1 MSREVQLINNPYSQR
16 LSIIIDGKSISEY
29 SNLYQYIDEPF
40 KNWCDVI
47 LEAIDR
53 ECNGGNFSLTFS
65 SCIEENFVMK
75 VLAKNHY
82 LCQNYSFNPLI
93 RNTPLETRMKNLNDF
108 IRKTKISQYDFQ
120 NLHVVFVLP
129 NSLMY
134 LKEDLQSLDIKN
146 AFCKLDI
153 EIIPLQNFS
162 HSRYQSGDVIF
173 TLTDQQPSDEWLK
186 KFSINR
192 NFLIHISDSFLEES
206 SFVEKKGTLF
216 VYHTKQDSIFD
227 TIFHCFLFDPLLQ
240 AFRKC
245 LLSIPNEIK
254 SKYATTFENLSST
267 LDKIIPLVKSN
278 IIELNQSNHIV
289 FKSDIDNR
297 PVPIEDLSYSY
308 SCDGI
313 IHCNGLVVEGMK
325 VGKSTLYIY
334 RVGESIPCSEIA
346 FSVIKRNRIQ
356 EIIFDNQNIVVGE
369 NTYHRINFRIVPDD
383 ADNLDSIFWKSN
395 NPQVASVD
403 ANGILKAHSPGS
415 CDIRCFAENVSGVF
429 RCIVKPFLEDIV
441 LEDDSLNIFYG
452 QEQDLKIHLIPG
464 NAIDGGLYISSMDMR
479 IANVVGTKIQA
490 VGVGNTRII
499 VENENHNVRKS
510 INVTVTEQKKKGW
523 LARLFS

>member
-1 MSREVQLINNPYSQR
+1 
-16 LSIIIDGKSISEY
+16 
-29 SNLYQYIDEPF
+29 
-40 KNWCDVI
+40 
-47 LEAIDR
+47 
-53 ECNGGNFSLTFS
+53 
-65 SCIEENFVMK
+65 
-75 VLAKNHY
+75 
-82 LCQNYSFNPLI
+82 
-93 RNTPLETRMKNLNDF
+93 
-108 IRKTKISQYDFQ
+108 
-120 NLHVVFVLP
+120 
-129 NSLMY
+129 
-134 LKEDLQSLDIKN
+134 
-146 AFCKLDI
+146 
-153 EIIPLQNFS
+153 
-162 HSRYQSGDVIF
+162 
-173 TLTDQQPSDEWLK
+173 
-186 KFSINR
+186 
-192 NFLIHISDSFLEES
+192 
-206 SFVEKKGTLF
+206 
-216 VYHTKQDSIFD
+216 
-227 TIFHCFLFDPLLQ
+227 
-240 AFRKC
+240 
-245 LLSIPNEIK
+245 
-254 SKYATTFENLSST
+254 
-267 LDKIIPLVKSN
+267 
-278 IIELNQSNHIV
+278 
-289 FKSDIDNR
+289 
-297 PVPIEDLSYSY
+297 
-308 SCDGI
+308 
-313 IHCNGLVVEGMK
+313 MK